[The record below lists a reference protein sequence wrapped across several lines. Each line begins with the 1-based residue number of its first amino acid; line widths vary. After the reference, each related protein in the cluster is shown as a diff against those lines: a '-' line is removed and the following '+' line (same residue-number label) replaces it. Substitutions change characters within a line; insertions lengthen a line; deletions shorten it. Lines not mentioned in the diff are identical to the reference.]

1 MSFDP
6 VTCCWCYG
14 SVDWAR
20 AFGMALLC
28 APPTILLALRQCSTE
43 DAWRARLLNVGVI
56 LTGVSAALFLIQIG
70 TLPEAPVAAMSF
82 AGLAAAASVLGVL
95 VYRRRL
101 VGR

>member
-1 MSFDP
+1 M
-6 VTCCWCYG
+6 
-14 SVDWAR
+14 DWAS

-56 LTGVSAALFLIQIG
+56 LTGVSVALFLIQIG
-70 TLPEAPVAAMSF
+70 TSEAPVAAMLF